1 MDVDDRAPAGAGS
14 ADPTGPSLAVARLE
28 LLHAL
33 DRGILDGREIG
44 SLLRDAMAALA
55 AMVATDRVVL
65 TEVHRE
71 AGVMKVVAESG
82 IGGFRSPVVPLYR
95 AVSEAWLAHPVAES
109 YPDLSLA
116 HDGIPDAAT
125 LLGNGTRSLARF
137 PVANEGRLWL
147 LIMTGREPR
156 AWTSTEMQIL
166 QEVAAQVVIA
176 VRQAQMMAA
185 LAEREARLRR
195 ILRQAANAMLVVDDD
210 LRVEEVNPMAIGLL
224 DRPPERLIGAP
235 IADLLTLDG
244 DRSIEAMVRVVQADL
259 TDRGPGRS
267 HPGSAMGGAEPV
279 RVAAYVSR
287 LASGLRG
294 SVLVELARR
303 DGGAPTER

>member
-1 MDVDDRAPAGAGS
+1 MDDRAPAGAGPT
-14 ADPTGPSLAVARLE
+14 DPAGPSQALARLR

-33 DRGILDGREIG
+33 DRGILEGREIG
-44 SLLRDAMAALA
+44 GLLREALAALA
-55 AMVATDRVVL
+55 TTVATDRVVL

-71 AGVMKVVAESG
+71 AGVMKVVAESA
-82 IGGFRSPVVPLYR
+82 IGGFRSPVVPLHR

-109 YPDLSLA
+109 YPDLSQM

-125 LLGNGTRSLARF
+125 LLANGTRSLARF

-156 AWTSTEMQIL
+156 EWTPTEMQIL

-195 ILRQAANAMLVVDDD
+195 ILRQAANAMLVVADD
-210 LRVEEVNPMAIGLL
+210 LRVEEVNPMAIHLL

-235 IADLLTLDG
+235 IGSLLTLDG
-244 DRSIEAMVRVVQADL
+244 DRPIEEVVREVQADL

-267 HPGSAMGGAEPV
+267 HPGSTVGGAAPV
-279 RVAAYVSR
+279 PVAAHVSR

-294 SVLVELARR
+294 AVLVELVRR
-303 DGGAPTER
+303 DGGVPGAP